1 MTERYPAPF
10 NRPAL
15 YHPFVHGSCKSYARR
30 VTGAQTAL
38 SAAFLA
44 AILTAVGAGLVA
56 RFQAKRDAKQRELDR
71 AFQKEE
77 AQRADERSLRDAK
90 RERIRRDYE
99 DIAFA
104 ATEIQGATVQ
114 ISFLDAGDTEDARNA
129 RVNDRL
135 NEATKGL
142 GRAIL
147 RLQLEGVEELV
158 QSYQEV
164 RTLWYDFTS
173 DLAQKKYGGVAETL
187 TKMQAAVESILKK
200 TRADLDA
207 LSKPI

>member
-1 MTERYPAPF
+1 VTE
-10 NRPAL
+10 
-15 YHPFVHGSCKSYARR
+15 
-30 VTGAQTAL
+30 AQTAL

-71 AFQKEE
+71 TFQKEE
-77 AQRADERSLRDAK
+77 SRRADERSLRDAK

-99 DIAFA
+99 DVSFA
-104 ATEIQGATVQ
+104 ATELQAATLQ
-114 ISFLDAGDTEDARNA
+114 ISLLEAGDTEEDRDK

-135 NEATKGL
+135 FEATKGL
-142 GRAIL
+142 GRATL
-147 RLQLEGVEELV
+147 RLELEGVEELV
-158 QSYQEV
+158 KSLQEV
-164 RTLWYDFTS
+164 RTLWFDFIS
-173 DLAQKKYGGVAETL
+173 DLNQKKYGDVARTL
-187 TKMQAAVESILKK
+187 TKMQAAVASILDK